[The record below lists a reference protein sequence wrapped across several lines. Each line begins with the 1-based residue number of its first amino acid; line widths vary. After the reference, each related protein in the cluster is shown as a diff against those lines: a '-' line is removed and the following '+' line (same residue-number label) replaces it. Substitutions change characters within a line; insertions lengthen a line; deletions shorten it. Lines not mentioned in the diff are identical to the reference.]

1 MCDHL
6 CKIRRFGVFGWLIP
20 RSSQGRT
27 TIVYKKQSNSYMSE
41 TTGSVSML
49 KLVNI
54 SRPDKHDSFDTK
66 AETFEHNVA
75 WCSQWVDHKH
85 VMHLSNIESFAQIV
99 PRSLHSSQPAT
110 VLEMKRIEVLQR
122 LRQSPD
128 ISWIEMLRPYE
139 RILPKPQWTGVAL

>member
-1 MCDHL
+1 
-6 CKIRRFGVFGWLIP
+6 
-20 RSSQGRT
+20 
-27 TIVYKKQSNSYMSE
+27 MSE

-110 VLEMKRIEVLQR
+110 DVLEMKRIEVLQWP
-122 LRQSPD
+122 RQSPD
-128 ISWIEMLRPYE
+128 VSWIEMLRPYE